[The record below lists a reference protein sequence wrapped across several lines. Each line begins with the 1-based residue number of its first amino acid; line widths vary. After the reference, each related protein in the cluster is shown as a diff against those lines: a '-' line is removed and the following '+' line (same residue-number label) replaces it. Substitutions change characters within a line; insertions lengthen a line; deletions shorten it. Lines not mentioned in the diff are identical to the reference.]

1 MKRVNINSQS
11 EKKEKYEAL
20 GKLGNEFSY
29 TGCREN
35 GKLITMDAIVSSI
48 TAFRG
53 YCFIYADIQ
62 NKDGVLPCSVIEA
75 DDNVY
80 VIFRHKDT
88 LINKMKLNGAERK
101 CIYFHEIAHK
111 LSPNQKKGNGRLVE
125 NEIDADTFAIMEFGA
140 NPISMYSALKKT
152 CKYAL
157 SEESSK
163 KNTKEAIEAA
173 LTELKARLENVEA
186 IIKKRKLNE
195 KVKLTIAEYINKELN
210 QDSDLYKLIN
220 ERMESLQIEVMDSD
234 SFSKYYRLRK
244 GENACIPAGFYNAV
258 DGIVRLRMSN
268 MEMPGAFET
277 AIHETVHALS
287 DNRESKMGLVQY
299 DEEVIGKMFNEMA
312 TCYITSKIVGDA
324 NGGGHSKDF
333 REVFKMFLRTM
344 KMNDGELIQN
354 FFQSENWLSVDNK
367 RRFDEKNVN
376 ALEELVRLYDKRGS
390 KEFNKERVLELI
402 EHSAITNHVENDEQ
416 YVESLVRF
424 CNYFKM
430 HIPSRV
436 TENSF
441 GKISLNDINKAIN
454 QQTRKKSD
462 HERWT
467 SIEL

>member
-1 MKRVNINSQS
+1 M
-11 EKKEKYEAL
+11 
-20 GKLGNEFSY
+20 
-29 TGCREN
+29 
-35 GKLITMDAIVSSI
+35 
-48 TAFRG
+48 
-53 YCFIYADIQ
+53 
-62 NKDGVLPCSVIEA
+62 
-75 DDNVY
+75 
-80 VIFRHKDT
+80 
-88 LINKMKLNGAERK
+88 
-101 CIYFHEIAHK
+101 
-111 LSPNQKKGNGRLVE
+111 
-125 NEIDADTFAIMEFGA
+125 
-140 NPISMYSALKKT
+140 
-152 CKYAL
+152 
-157 SEESSK
+157 
-163 KNTKEAIEAA
+163 
-173 LTELKARLENVEA
+173 TELKARLENVEA

-416 YVESLVRF
+416 YVESLVGF
-424 CNYFKM
+424 CNYFEM